1 MRNRKFSL
9 HREKDSDVQASNW
22 KILGYALPSIGI
34 FLILAAF
41 IVDPYIAYWS
51 TILLAWWLVP
61 IIIISYVVLFFISL
75 KKKGVLRRTML
86 RLSMIN
92 LILFLFLI
100 FVKMPAYNCDP
111 VKMAK
116 HYDRNTEQFDDL
128 ITYVYSPAHIQ
139 NPRKLKRLLRK
150 AGCI

>member
-1 MRNRKFSL
+1 MRNRNFSL
-9 HREKDSDVQASNW
+9 HREKDTDVQVSNW

-61 IIIISYVVLFFISL
+61 IIIISYIVLFFKSL
-75 KKKGVLRRTML
+75 KKKGALKQTVLC
-86 RLSMIN
+86 LSIIN

-100 FVKMPAYNCDP
+100 CVKMPAYNCDP
-111 VKMAK
+111 IKMAK
-116 HYDRNTEQFDDL
+116 HYAN
-128 ITYVYSPAHIQ
+128 
-139 NPRKLKRLLRK
+139 RLDYK
-150 AGCI
+150 IVA